1 MNVDIGA
8 EAAQFPEKE
17 NINGIFVAVQLWRDE
32 CAPHHYFPFVANLLH
47 TVIFNDELRFSII
60 RITFHGHQYRNTVHL
75 VQDSQSRCET
85 ITQCMADWLGFVC
98 LKAPELGLL

>member
-17 NINGIFVAVQLWRDE
+17 YINGIFVAVQLWRGE

-47 TVIFNDELRFSII
+47 TVIVNDELRFGILRLTS
-60 RITFHGHQYRNTVHL
+60 HGHQYRNTVHI
-75 VQDSQSRCET
+75 VYKT
-85 ITQCMADWLGFVC
+85 ANHGV
-98 LKAPELGLL
+98 KP

>member
-17 NINGIFVAVQLWRDE
+17 NINGIFVAVQLWRGE
-32 CAPHHYFPFVANLLH
+32 CAPHHYFPYVANLLH
-47 TVIFNDELRFSII
+47 TVIVNDELRFS
-60 RITFHGHQYRNTVHL
+60 NTPYNFSWPPVQKYCT

-85 ITQCMADWLGFVC
+85 ITQCMADWLGFVS